1 MTLKNLCPKFNRFQ
15 CLLTAFVWCV
25 QISAHTNHEKVDS
38 VNVMPFS
45 KIMVIGNQKTSL
57 TFCQENHY
65 ALTIAGC
72 NREDVNIE
80 YTNDSTLLIYPNSV
94 KSPESIMIKVY
105 APEWNNIFASLIEN
119 IQTNGTLKADKLQV
133 DASLVKT
140 MDLSVQVNSLDLKA
154 KVEKCSISGS
164 CEQTMID
171 FDGSPSLQSIL
182 QAKDLQ
188 SKVLHIKSGIHSKVF
203 AQTSKSLWLQD
214 GFLSEITIY
223 GSPSDIRNDTKSCQI
238 HILPKE

>member
-25 QISAHTNHEKVDS
+25 QISAHPNHEKVDS

-72 NREDVNIE
+72 NRKDVNIE
-80 YTNDSTLLIYPNSV
+80 HTNDSTLLIYPNTA
-94 KSPESIMIKVY
+94 KSQESILIKIY
-105 APEWNNIFASLIEN
+105 APEWNSIFASLIEN
-119 IQTNGTLKADKLQV
+119 IRTNGSLKADKLKV

-140 MDLSVQVNSLDLKA
+140 MDLNVQVNSLNLDA
-154 KVEKCSISGS
+154 EAEICSVSGS
-164 CEQTMID
+164 CEQAMID
-171 FDGSPSLQSIL
+171 FNGSPSLQSVL
-182 QAKDLQ
+182 QAKDLRI
-188 SKVLHIKSGIHSKVF
+188 KELHLKNGPHTKVF
-203 AQTSKSLWLQD
+203 AQASKSLWLQN
-214 GFLSEITIY
+214 GLLSEITIY
-223 GSPSDIRNDTKSCQI
+223 GSPSEIKNDTESCQI